1 MNIRTTKP
9 PHTPPT
15 TPAAG
20 TPSPASASAEGQAE
34 EQVTTPA
41 GTSAGTPIE
50 TPVGNPVGTSAGN
63 PVRTLT
69 GTPPGEVT
77 SEVTGKVRGEVR
89 GGRRARTALLALT
102 ALVALVV
109 LSAVHV
115 SQGTAGI
122 GPHTLWQALTA
133 WVSGRSGTGEAAPVL
148 IASRLPRLAA
158 GLLVGCA
165 LGAAG
170 AALQSVSRNVLASP
184 DTLAVNA
191 GAYLAVVAVA
201 AFGVSLPALPAGG
214 TAFVGGLLAAGV
226 VLGLS
231 RAGTGP
237 IRLVLAGSALALALS
252 GLSGML
258 LLLRAQQTTGL
269 FAWGNGSIAQIGMDA
284 VGQLAP
290 VVLATLLGLVL
301 LGRRLDIMAL
311 GDDGASVVGIS
322 PRLIRGTA
330 VTLSVLLAA
339 VAVTIAGP
347 IGFVGLCAPAI
358 VRLLGAWA
366 PGLSRHRVFVP
377 ASALAGALVLLG
389 ADVLLRALFGA
400 QAGAAV
406 PTGIVTTFFG
416 AVVLVALACRARD
429 AGTASDSTA
438 FARLRG
444 RRAFVVTLALTS
456 AGLLASV
463 VTGTLL
469 GDTPLLLGD
478 VTNWLTGRAGQAVT
492 FVLDTRAPRIGAALL
507 AGAALATAGAVV
519 QAVSRNPLAEPAIL
533 GVVGG
538 AGVGAVL
545 TLTVV
550 PLASFVLVSGSAF
563 AGAALSAALV
573 FGLAARRGLE
583 QNRLVLVGV
592 GVSAGTSALVSLLIV
607 LTDPHNGTKALVW
620 LSGSTYGRTFPELLP
635 VAMALLVSL
644 PLLLVLRRTL
654 DLIGLDADTPR
665 LLGVRPGPTRLGL
678 LSVAVVLTATAV
690 AAVGV
695 VGFVGLVAP
704 HAARALVGQRHA
716 RVLPVAA
723 LLGALLVTV
732 ADTIGRTVAAPAQLP
747 VGLLT
752 AVIGAPYFGW
762 LLWRTKANG

>member
-1 MNIRTTKP
+1 MSIHTTK
-9 PHTPPT
+9 
-15 TPAAG
+15 
-20 TPSPASASAEGQAE
+20 SPAPTASAPDPAPAPSEAPAE
-34 EQVTTPA
+34 DTSVTA
-41 GTSAGTPIE
+41 DGA
-50 TPVGNPVGTSAGN
+50 
-63 PVRTLT
+63 
-69 GTPPGEVT
+69 
-77 SEVTGKVRGEVR
+77 RGVR
-89 GGRRARTALLALT
+89 GGGRRDAGARTVLLAVVAIG
-102 ALVALVV
+102 ALVT

-122 GPHTLWQALTA
+122 GPHTLWQAVTTWA
-133 WVSGRSGTGEAAPVL
+133 SGRSGSGEAAPVL
-148 IASRLPRLAA
+148 VASRLPRLAA

-201 AFGVSLPALPAGG
+201 AFGVSLPALSSGG

-231 RAGTGP
+231 RAGSGP

-252 GLSGML
+252 GVSGML

-269 FAWGNGSIAQIGMDA
+269 FAWGNGSIAQIGMGPL
-284 VGQLAP
+284 GQLAP
-290 VVLATLLGLVL
+290 VALAALLGLLL
-301 LGRRLDIMAL
+301 LGRRLDILAL
-311 GDDGASVVGIS
+311 GDDGASVVGVS
-322 PRLIRGTA
+322 PRFTRGAT
-330 VTLSVLLAA
+330 VLLAVLLTA
-339 VAVTIAGP
+339 VAVTVAGP

-358 VRLLGAWA
+358 VRLVGAWV
-366 PGLSRHRVFVP
+366 PGLARHRAFVP

-400 QAGAAV
+400 QPGAAV

-416 AVVLVALACRARD
+416 AAVLVTLAHRSRD
-429 AGTASDSTA
+429 AGSGGGSTP
-438 FARLRG
+438 FGRLRG
-444 RRAFVVTLALTS
+444 RGAFVLTLTLTS
-456 AGLLASV
+456 AALLASV
-463 VTGTLL
+463 VAATLL
-469 GDTPLLLGD
+469 GDTPILLGD
-478 VTNWLTGRAGQAVT
+478 VTNWLTGQAGQAVT
-492 FVLDTRAPRIGAALL
+492 FVLDTRTPRIAAALL
-507 AGAALATAGAVV
+507 AGAALAVAGAVV

-545 TLTVV
+545 VLTAV
-550 PLASFVLVSGSAF
+550 PLASFVLVSGSAL
-563 AGAALSAALV
+563 AGAALTAALV

-583 QNRLVLVGV
+583 HNRLVLVGI
-592 GVSAGTSALVSLLIV
+592 GVSAGTGALVSLLIV
-607 LTDPHNGTKALVW
+607 LTDQHNGTKALTW
-620 LSGSTYGRTFPELLP
+620 LSGSTYGRTFPEVLP
-635 VAMALLVSL
+635 VAGALLLCL
-644 PLLLVLRRTL
+644 PALLALRRTL
-654 DLIGLDADTPR
+654 DVIGLDADTPR
-665 LLGVRPGPTRLGL
+665 LLGIRPGPTRLGL
-678 LSVAVVLTATAV
+678 LSAAVLLTATAV
-690 AAVGV
+690 AAVGS

-732 ADTIGRTVAAPAQLP
+732 ADTLGRTVAAPAQLP
-747 VGLLT
+747 VGLVT

-762 LLWRTKANG
+762 LLWRTKANA